1 MHDFRGYQR
10 SAIRYWERRRIV
22 FNLVLFPPAVF
33 SFLIVGGIEAGLGGV
48 PVLTDLQV
56 LIRFIGA
63 AIGANVCYSFA
74 YVLEFWFGSDSPES
88 GWLHWGRTAVLV
100 TGVLCAIVLATFGG
114 AAIACRQYGVH
125 P

>member
-22 FNLVLFPPAVF
+22 FNLALIPPAALSYIF
-33 SFLIVGGIEAGLGGV
+33 TAGIEAGLGGV

-56 LIRFIGA
+56 LISFIGA

-88 GWLHWGRTAVLV
+88 GWLRWGRTAVLV
-100 TGVLCAIVLATFGG
+100 AGVLFSIVLATFGG
-114 AAIACRQYGVH
+114 AGIACRQNGVH